1 MKTKTIVIGC
11 IGLALLAGTI
21 VVCVGGGIFVLGL
34 TGYADQA
41 EKEGVEFGKGTDQAG
56 CLNEAKRRLQVA
68 SKSGDI
74 IKRRQTQ
81 LFLYGCFQTSR
92 STPDFCM
99 NAPKE
104 DSFFDV
110 QKWATERCQEIGAGD
125 DDACVTLYT
134 EVSDV
139 CLGKTKKKSE

>member
-11 IGLALLAGTI
+11 IGLVLLAGAI
-21 VVCVGGGIFVLGL
+21 VVCVVGGIFFLGL

-41 EKEGVEFGKGTDQAG
+41 EKDGVEFGKGTDQAG
-56 CLNEAKRRLQVA
+56 CLNEARRRLAVA

-81 LFLYGCFQTSR
+81 LFLYGCFQSSR
-92 STPDFCM
+92 STPDFCA
-99 NAPKE
+99 NTPKQ

-110 QKWATERCQEIGAGD
+110 QKWSNERCREIGEGD
-125 DDACVTLYT
+125 DDACVSLYM

-139 CLGKTKKKSE
+139 CLGKTKKKVE

>member
-11 IGLALLAGTI
+11 IGLVLLAGAI
-21 VVCVGGGIFVLGL
+21 VVCVVGGIFVLGL

-41 EKEGVEFGKGTDQAG
+41 EKDGVEFGKGTDQAG
-56 CLNEAKRRLQVA
+56 CLTEAKRRLQVA

-92 STPDFCM
+92 STPDFCV

-110 QKWATERCQEIGAGD
+110 QEWSTERCREIGAGD
-125 DDACVTLYT
+125 DDACVSLYT